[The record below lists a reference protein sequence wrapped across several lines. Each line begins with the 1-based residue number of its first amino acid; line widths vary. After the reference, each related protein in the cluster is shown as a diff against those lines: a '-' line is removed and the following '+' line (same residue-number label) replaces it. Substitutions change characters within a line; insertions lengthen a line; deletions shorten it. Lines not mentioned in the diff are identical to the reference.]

1 MRVYANT
8 LYCRHLRQH
17 HCVHIGVITIQEVWS
32 SCFFVLSFQLESVPS
47 LWVLDPWQFWLGG
60 SIFRASLISRRD
72 AGW

>member
-1 MRVYANT
+1 MF
-8 LYCRHLRQH
+8 L
-17 HCVHIGVITIQEVWS
+17 
-32 SCFFVLSFQLESVPS
+32 VLSFQLESVPS